1 MERPEVFHLGHC
13 RYDPGDREF
22 FCDVVVSLL
31 QGADAPD
38 RVLVNV
44 VFLDPATNGVAEKI
58 QKYSFPLL
66 NILPTIVPLLKSIE
80 GTY

>member
-13 RYDPGDREF
+13 RYDSGDREF
-22 FCDVVVSLL
+22 FCDVVVSVF
-31 QGADAPD
+31 QGADSPD

-44 VFLDPATNGVAEKI
+44 VFLDPATNGVAEKN
-58 QKYSFPLL
+58 QRFSFPLL

-80 GTY
+80 GI